1 MTEKDKKTDSTD
13 LLAKAMRQ
21 VFKETIQPV
30 QESVDSLKA
39 DVADIRENMATKED
53 VANLRSDM
61 DERFDRVD
69 TDMQNGFAELRPPE
83 APVREAAE

>member
-1 MTEKDKKTDSTD
+1 MAEKDKKTDSTD

-39 DVADIRENMATKED
+39 DVADIRENMATRED
-53 VANLRSDM
+53 VVSLETDIQTGFSD
-61 DERFDRVD
+61 
-69 TDMQNGFAELRPPE
+69 LRPPE
-83 APVREAAE
+83 RPVREAAE